1 MDNLFTDDWA
11 LRNSRSYLA
20 FKLGEKDYAVN
31 ILKVKKVIEMQT
43 MSFLQQTLD
52 YLAGMTDIRGQ
63 LIPVINLR
71 KKFNIPHL
79 DITERSYV
87 LIVNF
92 ASYSSQ
98 TIMGIMVDSIP
109 ELVTIKSEDIDDQ
122 PEQITDHKATFI
134 LGNTKVGE
142 RVTTLL
148 DIDQVLNQDEL
159 QQIRQVLSTANT
171 QQQP

>member
-1 MDNLFTDDWA
+1 MDNRFTDDWA

-31 ILKVKKVIEMQT
+31 ILKVKKVVEIQT
-43 MSFLQQTLD
+43 MNFLQQTLA
-52 YLAGMTDIRGQ
+52 YFAGVTDLRGQ
-63 LIPVINLR
+63 HIPVINLR
-71 KKFNIPHL
+71 KKFNIPYL
-79 DITERSYV
+79 GVTERSYALLV
-87 LIVNF
+87 DF

-109 ELVTIKSEDIDDQ
+109 ELVTIKSDDIDDQ
-122 PEQITDHKATFI
+122 PEQITDHKATSV